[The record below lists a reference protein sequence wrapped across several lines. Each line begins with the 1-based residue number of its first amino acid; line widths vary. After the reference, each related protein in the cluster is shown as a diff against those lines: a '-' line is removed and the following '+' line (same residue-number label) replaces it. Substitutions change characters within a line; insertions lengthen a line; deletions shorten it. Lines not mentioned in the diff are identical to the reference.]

1 MTTDIFENAPEFITR
16 DNRRLRPEYTTSFQ
30 SISHRLQAQLP
41 KLLIQDKTILDLGSC
56 MGAAGYYSLTLGAKY
71 YTGIEL
77 QKFYADT
84 SNILLNTY
92 CDPSNFKI
100 IKKELLNFLD
110 ECIQNGTKFDVT
122 LAAGILYE
130 FMDPISFLQ
139 KVCKVTNET
148 IVIDTKWISANKSGV
163 GIIAMR
169 PNEAMVRGINSDSHS
184 IVRGIGSMMC
194 SNAIDMVM
202 STESYYRNNAII
214 LPKRITDAEDPYN
227 IEVTHPNGQVGPK
240 KIILCYKKDKHYIK
254 TLNDVLIEE
263 ENNDYF

>member
-1 MTTDIFENAPEFITR
+1 MTDIFKHAPEFITK
-16 DNRRLRPEYTTSFQ
+16 DNRRLRSEYTTSFQ
-30 SISHRLQAQLP
+30 SISHRLLAQIP
-41 KLLIQDKTILDLGSC
+41 GTLIQNKTILDLGSC
-56 MGAAGYYSLTLGAKY
+56 MGSAGYYSLTNGATH
-71 YTGIEL
+71 YTGVEL
-77 QKFYADT
+77 QKFYAAT
-84 SNILLNTY
+84 SNLLLDKY
-92 CDPSNFKI
+92 CDPSRFQI
-100 IKKELLNFLD
+100 IKQDLLSFLD
-110 ECIQNGTKFDVT
+110 ECIRNGTKFDIT

-148 IVIDTKWISANKSGV
+148 VVIDTKWIPANKSGV

-169 PNEAMVRGINSDSHS
+169 PNEAMVRGVDSDSHS

-202 STESYYRNNAII
+202 STESYYRNDDII
-214 LPKRITDAEDPYN
+214 LPEYITDTEDPYN
-227 IEVTHPNGQVGPK
+227 TEVTHPSGHVGPK
-240 KIILCYKKDKHYIK
+240 KIILRYKKDKHYTK